1 MPASMA
7 PDLSAKITSP
17 PALAELKI
25 DDSWASPKSS
35 NKTPKRASPKLPLKQ
50 SRKGDSWTIPAS
62 SKAYFRVRLAD
73 TGYRVNLRFQDDEGT
88 DRERYLCYLTLKE
101 WNTAKRNTLDDFTA
115 LIVGKI
121 EARRA
126 SPDKIESLIAQVK
139 AM

>member
-7 PDLSAKITSP
+7 PDLSAKITAS

-25 DDSWASPKSS
+25 DDSWASPKSN

>member
-7 PDLSAKITSP
+7 SDLSAKITSP

-25 DDSWASPKSS
+25 DGSWASPESS
-35 NKTPKRASPKLPLKQ
+35 KRPPRRASPKLPLKQ
-50 SRKGDSWTIPAS
+50 SRKGDYWTIRAS

-73 TGYRVNLRFQDDEGT
+73 TGYRVNLRFRDDEER
-88 DRERYLCYLTLKE
+88 DRERYLCYLTSKE

-115 LIVGKI
+115 LIVGKL
-121 EARRA
+121 ETRQAG
-126 SPDKIESLIAQVK
+126 PDKLEPLIAQVK

>member
-1 MPASMA
+1 M
-7 PDLSAKITSP
+7 SAKITTA

-25 DDSWASPKSS
+25 DGSRASPESN

-88 DRERYLCYLTLKE
+88 DRERYLCYLTSKE
-101 WNTAKRNTLDDFTA
+101 WAAAKRNTLEDFTA

-126 SPDKIESLIAQVK
+126 SPEKIESLIVQVK